1 MRICAEFMREVF
13 LWKGTTIVLCGSE
26 HILGRT
32 VKEEVCRI
40 ESLNVSG
47 MHCTISRRVCDADG
61 KVQPLNHE
69 FSPGDRVMICI
80 KDSSSNGT
88 FVNNQKLQRNG
99 AEVELQH
106 GDIVSL
112 VGPPEH
118 GESLHLTMHLLWF
131 FSFTIVNLM
140 GDRIN

>member
-47 MHCTISRRVCDADG
+47 MHCTISRRVCDVNG

-80 KDSSSNGT
+80 KDS
-88 FVNNQKLQRNG
+88 RYC
-99 AEVELQH
+99 
-106 GDIVSL
+106 L
-112 VGPPEH
+112 V
-118 GESLHLTMHLLWF
+118 F
-131 FSFTIVNLM
+131 FAAPQSMSFIFSRL
-140 GDRIN
+140 GIFLAC

>member
-1 MRICAEFMREVF
+1 
-13 LWKGTTIVLCGSE
+13 VLCGSE

-88 FVNNQKLQRNG
+88 FVNQQKLQRNG
-99 AEVELQH
+99 VEVELQH

-140 GDRIN
+140 DDRIN

>member
-1 MRICAEFMREVF
+1 V
-13 LWKGTTIVLCGSE
+13 
-26 HILGRT
+26 
-32 VKEEVCRI
+32 
-40 ESLNVSG
+40 
-47 MHCTISRRVCDADG
+47 
-61 KVQPLNHE
+61 
-69 FSPGDRVMICI
+69 
-80 KDSSSNGT
+80 
-88 FVNNQKLQRNG
+88 
-99 AEVELQH
+99 EVELQH